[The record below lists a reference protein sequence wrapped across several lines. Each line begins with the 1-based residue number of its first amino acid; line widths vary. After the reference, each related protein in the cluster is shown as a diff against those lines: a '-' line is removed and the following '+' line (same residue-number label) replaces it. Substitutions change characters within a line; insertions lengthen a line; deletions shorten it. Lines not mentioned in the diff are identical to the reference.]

1 MTAVDGREEF
11 ESSYEVNL
19 NKSFLLER
27 FTCIKK
33 IFVSRVRRKKSG

>member
-19 NKSFLLER
+19 NKSFL
-27 FTCIKK
+27 FGAIYMYKKDICI
-33 IFVSRVRRKKSG
+33 